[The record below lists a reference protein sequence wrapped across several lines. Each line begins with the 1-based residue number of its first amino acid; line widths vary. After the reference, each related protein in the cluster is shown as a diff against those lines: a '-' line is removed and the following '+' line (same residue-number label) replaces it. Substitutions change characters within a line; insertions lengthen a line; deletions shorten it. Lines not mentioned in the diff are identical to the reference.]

1 MRIIAWLFILAAAV
15 GFGFGIV
22 IKVFGMSPFAFD
34 LYPRSFINFVTVCLL
49 FAIAFILMGPHR
61 HVKD

>member
-1 MRIIAWLFILAAAV
+1 MRIIAWLFILAALA
-15 GFGFGIV
+15 GFIFGIV
-22 IKVFGMSPFAFD
+22 VKVFGMAPFAFD

-49 FAIAFILMGPHR
+49 FAIAFILLGPHR